1 MQQGWICIHRKIR
14 ECFIWN
20 EEPYDKAH
28 AWIDLL
34 LRANH
39 HNKKIM
45 VNGHIKVITR
55 GQFHTSIALL
65 AEQWGWSR
73 NKVYRFL
80 KVLETEQMITT
91 ESNKGGTS
99 NGTTITIVNYNNY
112 QDKGNTDGTSNGTS
126 DDTTSETTND
136 TTDETSD
143 GTQTTIYNNI
153 NNDNNDNNDNNENNI
168 YINSP
173 TENMNVKK
181 DFDYQ
186 SIVDEYNTIC
196 VSFPRVTKLSD
207 SRKKAIKAR
216 LKQYTRDDFTTMFE
230 KAEESNF
237 LKGGNNRN
245 WCADFDWMIKD
256 ANMAKILDGNYDNGK
271 SNVNS
276 KQSSGSAYID
286 AIKNRFDV
294 IDNWMPKG
302 EE

>member
-39 HNKKIM
+39 SNKKIM

-55 GQFHTSIALL
+55 GQLHTSISSL
-65 AEQWGWSR
+65 AEQWKWSR

-80 KVLETEQMITT
+80 DVLKTEQMITI
-91 ESNKGGTS
+91 ESSKGGTS
-99 NGTTITIVNYNNY
+99 NGTTITIVNYSNY
-112 QDKGNTDGTSNGTS
+112 QNKGNTDDTSDGTS
-126 DDTTSETTND
+126 DDTTSETTNGTSD
-136 TTDETSD
+136 DTSD

-153 NNDNNDNNDNNENNI
+153 NNDNNDNNENNI

-186 SIVDEYNTIC
+186 SIVDEYNSIC
-196 VSFPRVTKLSD
+196 ISFPRVTKLSD

-230 KAEESNF
+230 KAEGSNF

-271 SNVNS
+271 SNVNG
-276 KQSSGSAYID
+276 KQSSGSAYMD
-286 AIKNRFDV
+286 AIKNRVNVVDS
-294 IDNWMPKG
+294 W
-302 EE
+302 

>member
-39 HNKKIM
+39 NDKKIM
-45 VNGHIKVITR
+45 LNGQVKVITR

-80 KVLETEQMITT
+80 KMLETEQMITT

-99 NGTTITIVNYNNY
+99 NGTTITIVKYSNY
-112 QDKGNTDGTSNGTS
+112 QDKGNTDGTSDGTS

-136 TTDETSD
+136 TTDGTSD

-153 NNDNNDNNDNNENNI
+153 NNDNNDNNENNI
-168 YINSP
+168 YNNPPLSPLAKKKQEPSINDLISESELSEEVKIYL
-173 TENMNVKK
+173 TEWIAYKKEQHRFTYKPIGFKKLLTEVKNQEQEIGTANVIRAMN
-181 DFDYQ
+181 
-186 SIVDEYNTIC
+186 
-196 VSFPRVTKLSD
+196 LS
-207 SRKKAIKAR
+207 
-216 LKQYTRDDFTTMFE
+216 
-230 KAEESNF
+230 
-237 LKGGNNRN
+237 
-245 WCADFDWMIKD
+245 
-256 ANMAKILDGNYDNGK
+256 MAKGYQGIIWDLAKNG
-271 SNVNS
+271 
-276 KQSSGSAYID
+276 KQSSGSAYMD
-286 AIKNRFDV
+286 AIKNRVNVVDS
-294 IDNWMPKG
+294 W
-302 EE
+302 

>member
-14 ECFIWN
+14 ECFLWN

-39 HNKKIM
+39 NDKKM
-45 VNGHIKVITR
+45 MMNGHIKVITR
-55 GQFHTSIALL
+55 GQFHTSITLL
-65 AEQWGWSR
+65 AEQWKWSR

-80 KVLETEQMITT
+80 ELLKSENMITLD
-91 ESNKGGTS
+91 SNKGGTS
-99 NGTTITIVNYNNY
+99 NGTTITIVNYDNY
-112 QDKGNTDGTSNGTS
+112 QDYDSIDGTSNGTS
-126 DDTTSETTND
+126 DDTTHD
-136 TTDETSD
+136 TTVGTSDDTTD
-143 GTQTTIYNNI
+143 GTQTTMNNNSNNYNNS
-153 NNDNNDNNDNNENNI
+153 NNENNI

-186 SIVDEYNTIC
+186 SIVDEYNSIC

-271 SNVNS
+271 SNVNGG
-276 KQSSGSAYID
+276 KTSGSAYID

-302 EE
+302 EEE